1 MASAV
6 AEDKSGQRERS
17 TLTDKRH
24 AARDAAGGMPNACDA
39 RGAAHE
45 KRAPKRPQI
54 ADKPSPSA
62 GFLFFNGVML
72 KTPMPT
78 QHELEMVTLEEL
90 VPK

>member
-45 KRAPKRPQI
+45 KRAPKRPQTADEPHVFVSVGFCLSGIRI
-54 ADKPSPSA
+54 AGSP
-62 GFLFFNGVML
+62 
-72 KTPMPT
+72 
-78 QHELEMVTLEEL
+78 
-90 VPK
+90 

>member
-45 KRAPKRPQI
+45 KKVHRGIPGNAARILRKKYCSSRYP
-54 ADKPSPSA
+54 
-62 GFLFFNGVML
+62 
-72 KTPMPT
+72 
-78 QHELEMVTLEEL
+78 
-90 VPK
+90 

>member
-24 AARDAAGGMPNACDA
+24 AAGDAAGGMPNACDA

-45 KRAPKRPQI
+45 KRAPKRPRLLTN
-54 ADKPSPSA
+54 PT
-62 GFLFFNGVML
+62 FL
-72 KTPMPT
+72 
-78 QHELEMVTLEEL
+78 
-90 VPK
+90 

>member
-24 AARDAAGGMPNACDA
+24 AAGGMPNACDA

-45 KRAPKRPQI
+45 KRAPKRPF
-54 ADKPSPSA
+54 A
-62 GFLFFNGVML
+62 
-72 KTPMPT
+72 
-78 QHELEMVTLEEL
+78 
-90 VPK
+90 